1 MMKRLGEILLERGVI
16 NKSQLEQAMLRQPRM
31 NTFIGQVLIRMGV
44 PMMEIE
50 DALAEQRRRRGGR
63 RETTAV

>member
-16 NKSQLEQAMLRQPRM
+16 SKSQLEQAMLRQPGM
-31 NTFIGQVLIRMGV
+31 NTYIGQVLIRMGV

>member
-16 NKSQLEQAMLRQPRM
+16 SKSQLEQAMLRQPRM

-50 DALAEQRRRRGGR
+50 DALAEQRRLRTGR
-63 RETTAV
+63 REGTAV